1 MNSEYTIQKEMQ
13 ACQLRI
19 LVDFQKVCAKNNI
32 CFYLAFGTCL
42 GAVRHKGFIPWDDDI
57 DLFMRVDEV
66 EKLKEVQDQL
76 PPHLYLQTHEKDPEF
91 GLPIVRIRDS
101 STTLIEADLCD
112 RDINHGVYIDIYP
125 LFYCNGKENA
135 ILVKLAAIESL
146 ICRLF
151 TYNAPPSNKSSISTS
166 VSKLLLR
173 LVPDSLKRKIAN
185 YLYKDL
191 ISHKKTKYVSNF
203 PVPLDSN
210 TENEIGKYYTSSYY
224 NCCKTEFKRHDLNF
238 RFEIDD
244 PYYKYGM
251 KTDYYGGEIFHLCVT
266 DWYNEPIL
274 DKYYKSYST
283 EEISKEEF
291 DEIEKNS
298 DWHYTGHW
306 TGNFV
311 PDDEYKNYKKFE
323 IVEVFS
329 LCTRMFFSYDE
340 DRNLDKVRI
349 YEGTPYHSSEIKIVG
364 LEK

>member
-1 MNSEYTIQKEMQ
+1 MKKTILGLAIIS
-13 ACQLRI
+13 ACL
-19 LVDFQKVCAKNNI
+19 CA
-32 CFYLAFGTCL
+32 C
-42 GAVRHKGFIPWDDDI
+42 
-57 DLFMRVDEV
+57 
-66 EKLKEVQDQL
+66 
-76 PPHLYLQTHEKDPEF
+76 
-91 GLPIVRIRDS
+91 S
-101 STTLIEADLCD
+101 STASEVKASLENTKSTNIASREYVKPMDWYTPRYYDSYTEPQAYSSFLQFDYKNDKDKTELFDYLETIE
-112 RDINHGVYIDIYP
+112 
-125 LFYCNGKENA
+125 NG
-135 ILVKLAAIESL
+135 
-146 ICRLF
+146 
-151 TYNAPPSNKSSISTS
+151 
-166 VSKLLLR
+166 
-173 LVPDSLKRKIAN
+173 
-185 YLYKDL
+185 
-191 ISHKKTKYVSNF
+191 KYVSNF
-203 PVPLDSN
+203 PVPLESN

-298 DWHYTGHW
+298 NWHYTGHW